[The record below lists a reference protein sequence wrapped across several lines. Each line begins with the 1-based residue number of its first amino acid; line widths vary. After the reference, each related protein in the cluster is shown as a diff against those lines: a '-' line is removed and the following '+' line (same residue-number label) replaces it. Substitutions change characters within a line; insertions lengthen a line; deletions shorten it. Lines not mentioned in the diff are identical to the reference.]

1 MAQRPMELQPRESQA
16 GVLRVREHWAMAPFL
31 FLPFMKRSL
40 YTVGA
45 GKAGCMLIIRQSGA
59 GTWVRQM
66 RCLSAKFKE
75 MLNLRCHLCIYTPVR
90 IDTSISFACK
100 TFRSPPSS
108 PNLDAESSWSVSAKQ
123 AGISIPQTHPHPAPP
138 PDTHISDR
146 IIYPANAQ

>member
-59 GTWVRQM
+59 GTWVRPARHLLQM
-66 RCLSAKFKE
+66 Y
-75 MLNLRCHLCIYTPVR
+75 NLRSCHEIQKQM
-90 IDTSISFACK
+90 IS
-100 TFRSPPSS
+100 
-108 PNLDAESSWSVSAKQ
+108 
-123 AGISIPQTHPHPAPP
+123 
-138 PDTHISDR
+138 
-146 IIYPANAQ
+146 